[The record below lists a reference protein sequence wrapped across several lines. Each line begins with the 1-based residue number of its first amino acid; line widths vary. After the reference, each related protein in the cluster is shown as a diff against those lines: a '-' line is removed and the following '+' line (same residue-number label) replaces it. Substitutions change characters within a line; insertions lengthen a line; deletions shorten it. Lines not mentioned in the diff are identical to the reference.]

1 MNAQS
6 YTADIIEPHLLP
18 YLHTLQ
24 QPLFQ
29 QDHAQ
34 SHIAKILYERPLFT
48 KLTVPALVEFYLS
61 DNDDSLCSSQ
71 NARCLF
77 MIY

>member
-34 SHIAKILYERPLFT
+34 PHTAKVTLASFEDAG
-48 KLTVPALVEFYLS
+48 VALLS
-61 DNDDSLCSSQ
+61 
-71 NARCLF
+71 
-77 MIY
+77 